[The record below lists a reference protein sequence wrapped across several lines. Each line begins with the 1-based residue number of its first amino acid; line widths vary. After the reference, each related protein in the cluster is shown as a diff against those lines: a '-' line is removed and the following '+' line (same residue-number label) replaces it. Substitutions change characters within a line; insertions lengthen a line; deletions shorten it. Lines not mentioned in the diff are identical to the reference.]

1 MKNITL
7 DNHAHPTL
15 LVALWNLEKNIEEGK
30 MKKAKKKLTELI
42 EMVRYSDT
50 PEEREE
56 FFQIVGRTF

>member
-15 LVALWNLEKNIEEGK
+15 LVALWKLEKNIEEGK

-42 EMVRYSDT
+42 EMVRYSNIPDCDLD
-50 PEEREE
+50 
-56 FFQIVGRTF
+56 